1 MKLREEL
8 LSYPVVVT
16 EEDNVYYISL
26 LDFSRDEDWKID
38 FYRSYSKGIGNI
50 LKVARELLS
59 LELAELLDNKK
70 EIIIESERVDI
81 ELGDNQYLFWLEV
94 NPRYEVSKVKRIV

>member
-16 EEDNVYYISL
+16 EEDNVYYVSL
-26 LDFSRDEDWKID
+26 LDFSGDEDGKID
-38 FYRSYSKGIGNI
+38 FYRSYSKGRGNI

-59 LELAELLDNKK
+59 LELEELLDNKK

-81 ELGDNQYLFWLEV
+81 ELGDNQYILWLKV